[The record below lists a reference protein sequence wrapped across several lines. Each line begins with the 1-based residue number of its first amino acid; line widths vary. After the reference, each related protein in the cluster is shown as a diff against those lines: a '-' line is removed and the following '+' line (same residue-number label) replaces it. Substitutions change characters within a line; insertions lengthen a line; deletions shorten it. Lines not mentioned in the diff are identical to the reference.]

1 MQNTLTKNF
10 TETQTQSQ
18 SGFLRSNNN
27 LFLYVE
33 KRLNQIFLDSKK
45 INVVKGRKETEHVY
59 VGKIGS
65 GKYEYRVLLKK

>member
-33 KRLNQIFLDSKK
+33 KRLNQIFLDEMNHKNSIFRK
-45 INVVKGRKETEHVY
+45 VKSSAIQKMALFLSNNITR
-59 VGKIGS
+59 S
-65 GKYEYRVLLKK
+65 